1 MHRGGHEMAYVSFVA
16 EGGPIY
22 DIKKRLGVISKSRNG
37 WTKEM
42 NLVAWN
48 DGEPRYELRSW
59 SPDHSRM
66 GKGISLSVA
75 EMDSLR
81 EILGDIMENI
91 PEVVAEQARE
101 AQEAKATESTGATKA
116 PKAAKKTRAAKATR
130 ATKLPKA
137 LGV

>member
-1 MHRGGHEMAYVSFVA
+1 MAYVSFVA

-116 PKAAKKTRAAKATR
+116 AKKARAAKAPR

>member
-1 MHRGGHEMAYVSFVA
+1 MAYVSFVA

-116 PKAAKKTRAAKATR
+116 PKKTRAAKATR

-137 LGV
+137 PGV

>member
-1 MHRGGHEMAYVSFVA
+1 MAYISFVA
-16 EGGPIY
+16 ECGPIY
-22 DIKKRLGVISKSRNG
+22 DIKKRLGVVSRSRNG
-37 WTKEM
+37 WTKEL

-116 PKAAKKTRAAKATR
+116 AKKTRAAKAPR

>member
-1 MHRGGHEMAYVSFVA
+1 MAYVSFVA

-22 DIKKRLGVISKSRNG
+22 EIKKRLGVISKSRNG

-116 PKAAKKTRAAKATR
+116 AKKTRAAKAPR

>member
-1 MHRGGHEMAYVSFVA
+1 MAYISFVA

-22 DIKKRLGVISKSRNG
+22 DIKKRLGVVSRARNG

-66 GKGISLSVA
+66 GKGISLSLV
-75 EMDSLR
+75 EMGSLKK
-81 EILGDIMENI
+81 ILDDVISSVT
-91 PEVVAEQARE
+91 VVQEEQP
-101 AQEAKATESTGATKA
+101 QEALVLKGKVQMG
-116 PKAAKKTRAAKATR
+116 KMQKKQVLAK
-130 ATKLPKA
+130 
-137 LGV
+137 

>member
-1 MHRGGHEMAYVSFVA
+1 MAYVSFVA

-116 PKAAKKTRAAKATR
+116 PKKTRAAKATR

>member
-1 MHRGGHEMAYVSFVA
+1 MAYVSFVA

-91 PEVVAEQARE
+91 PEVVAEQA
-101 AQEAKATESTGATKA
+101 QEEKK
-116 PKAAKKTRAAKATR
+116 KKKTK
-130 ATKLPKA
+130 KNIIC
-137 LGV
+137 